1 MHSNFNVNMP
11 SWLFPGMRAIYQ
23 QLFGIYR
30 ESNPLVISTVNK
42 SWQMGQFSNSNEP
55 LDYIFIYANPGSPEE
70 EVPEHWHYISLGLS
84 DLYGDSRVHPLDPSA
99 STERVSGLGFELTFR
114 LKRHEEVTPPSWPAQ
129 LLQQLAKYVF
139 VTSNRFVPGDFIPWQ
154 KPLDGNEETKI
165 KHMLIS
171 LDYQLKIVKTVLG
184 HVSFCQIVG
193 VTEEELSRAQ
203 SFNVKGILNILKKDP
218 KTGGK
223 SLTTDTRRMQSVFD
237 LFPQT
242 LEILE
247 VELEQ
252 EGSDLAGIDAEFFY
266 REIPKLSIK
275 TSLCLTMTD
284 SDKSLD
290 FTRHLGRLDIRT
302 STELN
307 AHQSTNSPFMP
318 FSRRMPMILDGVEII
333 FSPTT
338 AKFLK
343 LAFKDRLRHGH
354 HFTFQNPETHLT
366 FVAENVQGCFVTKD
380 QPYAMNGKWLQVR
393 IDKDLLAK
401 IIESLK
407 DFEPEKISSLP
418 LPFVL
423 NFPENSIRFVVNHL
437 TGISMIQ

>member
-30 ESNPLVISTVNK
+30 ESNPLVISTINK
-42 SWQMGQFSNSNEP
+42 WQVGQFSNSNEP
-55 LDYIFIYANPGSPEE
+55 LDYIFIYANPGSVEE

-84 DLYGDSRVHPLDPSA
+84 DLYGDSRTHPIDPST

-114 LKRHEEVTPPSWPAQ
+114 LKRHEEVTPPSWPAV

-139 VTSNRFVPGDFIPWQ
+139 VTRNKFVPGDFIPWQ

-171 LDYQLKIVKTVLG
+171 LDHQLKVVKTVLG
-184 HVSFCQIVG
+184 HVNFCQIVG

-203 SFNVKGILNILKKDP
+203 SFNVRGILNILKKDP
-218 KTGGK
+218 KTGGAF
-223 SLTTDTRRMQSVFD
+223 LTTDTRRMHSVFD

-247 VELEQ
+247 MELEQ

-302 STELN
+302 SAEHN
-307 AHQSTNSPFMP
+307 ALQSNSPFSP
-318 FSRRMPMILDGVEII
+318 FSRRMPMNLDGVEIV

-338 AKFLK
+338 SKFLK
-343 LAFKDRLRHGH
+343 TCFKNRLRHGH
-354 HFTFQNPETHLT
+354 HFTFQNPDTHLT
-366 FVAENVQGCFVTKD
+366 FVAENVQGCFVTKE
-380 QPYAMNGKWLQVR
+380 QPFAVLNGWLQVR
-393 IDKDLLAK
+393 IDKELLAK
-401 IIESLK
+401 IIESLH
-407 DFEPEKISSLP
+407 DFDPEKISALP
-418 LPFVL
+418 YTL
-423 NFPENSIRFVVNHL
+423 NFGTLRIIVNHL
-437 TGISMIQ
+437 NAINMIQ

>member
-30 ESNPLVISTVNK
+30 ESNPLVVSTVNK
-42 SWQMGQFSNSNEP
+42 IWQFPSSCEP

-70 EVPEHWHYISLGLS
+70 EVPEHWHYITLGLS
-84 DLYGDSRVHPLDPSA
+84 DLYGDSRVHPIDPSA
-99 STERVSGLGFELTFR
+99 STERVSGMGFELTFR

-139 VTSNRFVPGDFIPWQ
+139 VSRNKFCPGDHIPWQ
-154 KPLDGNEETKI
+154 KPLDGNDDTKI
-165 KHMLIS
+165 THMLIA
-171 LDYQLKIVKTVLG
+171 LDCQLKKIKTVLG

-193 VTEEELSRAQ
+193 VTEEELNKAQ
-203 SFNVKGILNILKKDP
+203 TFNVKGILNLLKKDP
-218 KTGGK
+218 KTGGM
-223 SLTTDTRRMQSVFD
+223 SLCTDMRRMHSVFD
-237 LFPQT
+237 LFPHT
-242 LEILE
+242 LKMLE
-247 VELEQ
+247 DDLEH

-266 REIPKLSIK
+266 RELPNLAIK

-302 STELN
+302 SAELN
-307 AHQSTNSPFMP
+307 AHHSSSSPFLP
-318 FSRRMPMILDGVEII
+318 FNRRMPIVLDGVEII

-354 HFTFQNPETHLT
+354 HFTFQNPDTHLT
-366 FVAENVQGCFVTKD
+366 LVAESVQGCFVTKE
-380 QPYAMNGKWLQVR
+380 QPYAMNGKWLQIR
-393 IDKDLLAK
+393 IDKELLAT

-407 DFEPEKISSLP
+407 DLDPDKIASLP
-418 LPFVL
+418 LPLVFDY
-423 NFPENSIRFVVNHL
+423 PESNLRFIVNHL
-437 TGISMIQ
+437 STSSMMR

>member
-1 MHSNFNVNMP
+1 MHSSFNVNMP

-42 SWQMGQFSNSNEP
+42 VWQFPNSNEP

-70 EVPEHWHYISLGLS
+70 EVPEHWHYVSLGLS
-84 DLYGDSRVHPLDPSA
+84 DLYGDSRVHPIDPSA
-99 STERVSGLGFELTFR
+99 SSERVSGMGFELTFR

-139 VTSNRFVPGDFIPWQ
+139 MSRNKFMPGDHIPWE
-154 KPLDGNEETKI
+154 KSLDGNEDTKI
-165 KHMLIS
+165 RHMLIA
-171 LDYQLKIVKTVLG
+171 LDCQLKKIKTVLG

-203 SFNVKGILNILKKDP
+203 SFNVKGILNLLKKDP
-218 KTGGK
+218 KTGGM
-223 SLTTDTRRMQSVFD
+223 SLCTDMRRMHSVFD

-242 LEILE
+242 LKMLE
-247 VELEQ
+247 DDLER

-266 REIPKLSIK
+266 RELPKIAIK
-275 TSLCLTMTD
+275 TSLCLTMSD

-302 STELN
+302 SAELN
-307 AHQSTNSPFMP
+307 AHHSATSPFLP
-318 FSRRMPMILDGVEII
+318 FSCRGPIILDGVEII

-354 HFTFQNPETHLT
+354 HFTFQNPDTHLT
-366 FVAENVQGCFVTKD
+366 FVAENVQGCFVTKEL
-380 QPYAMNGKWLQVR
+380 PYAMNGKWLQIR
-393 IDKDLLAK
+393 IDQELLAT
-401 IIESLK
+401 IIDSLK
-407 DFEPEKISSLP
+407 DLDPNKIASLP
-418 LPFVL
+418 LPLVFDYPDKNL
-423 NFPENSIRFVVNHL
+423 RFVVNHL
-437 TGISMIQ
+437 STSSMMH